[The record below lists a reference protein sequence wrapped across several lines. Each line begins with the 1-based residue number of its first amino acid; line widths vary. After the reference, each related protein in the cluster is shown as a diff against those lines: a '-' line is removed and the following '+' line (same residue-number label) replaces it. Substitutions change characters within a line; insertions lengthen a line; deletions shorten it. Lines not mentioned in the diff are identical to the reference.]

1 MNRSPNTKQV
11 EQEEAGNSS
20 WLFVNLL
27 FWHVALIVWTVVL
40 LTACPNIQSLLFAVA
55 EAAGPQQD
63 PSAAARAVGRHGLS
77 AAAAIARDATRANTV
92 PGYSGTNPPERNLT
106 GATIENAAR
115 ARLANRSD
123 PGGSAGR
130 DVIAGTATRPAPPNL
145 ANDAGIARA
154 NAIRATPDDSTHG
167 ADGLATGGATDCPA
181 DVTDAHRGG
190 TCGGVSWCVGA
201 DCGGTGARANTGFA
215 RSAASLNMV
224 LEMGGDEFDRQGM
237 AFFPGTRQACQVRL
251 GGLANCC
258 DDKGLLVDLY
268 HCPAHELAIARERD
282 AGRTVFLGERCV
294 QRILNACL
302 KRERGWCVFGSKLGR
317 MLHEQARPRLGIDWS
332 TCRGFAVA
340 EIERI
345 DFDRLDLSDFFREL
359 ADPAREPG
367 VTLPDR
373 NAVENDMRDRLRV
386 LAGGNP

>member
-1 MNRSPNTKQV
+1 MNRFSRTKQAKP
-11 EQEEAGNSS
+11 EAAGNSF
-20 WLFVNLL
+20 WVLVNLL
-27 FWHVALIVWTVVL
+27 FWHVVLLVWTAVL
-40 LTACPNIQSLLFAVA
+40 LTACPKFQSLFFAAA

-63 PSAAARAVGRHGLS
+63 PRAAARAIGQAGAT
-77 AAAAIARDATRANTV
+77 AAGAIARDATQANAV
-92 PGYSGTNPPERNLT
+92 PGYVGANLPERNLT
-106 GATIENAAR
+106 DATIENAAQ
-115 ARLANRSD
+115 ARIAHAND

-130 DVIAGTATRPAPPNL
+130 DVIAGNAARPAPPNL

-154 NAIRATPDDSTHG
+154 AAIQAAPHDPAHKTG
-167 ADGLATGGATDCPA
+167 GLASGAAADCSA
-181 DVTDAHRGG
+181 DVAGAYQGG

-201 DCGGTGARANTGFA
+201 DCGGAGAQANTGFV
-215 RSAASLNMV
+215 RSVASLNMV
-224 LEMGGDEFDRQGM
+224 LEMGGDEFDRQNM

-258 DDKGLLVDLY
+258 DDDGLLVDLY

-282 AGRTVFLGERCV
+282 AGRTVYLGERCV

-332 TCRGFAVA
+332 SCRGFLVA

-367 VTLPDR
+367 VTLPEWET
-373 NAVENDMRDRLRV
+373 VENDMRNRV
-386 LAGGNP
+386 RNLAGGNP